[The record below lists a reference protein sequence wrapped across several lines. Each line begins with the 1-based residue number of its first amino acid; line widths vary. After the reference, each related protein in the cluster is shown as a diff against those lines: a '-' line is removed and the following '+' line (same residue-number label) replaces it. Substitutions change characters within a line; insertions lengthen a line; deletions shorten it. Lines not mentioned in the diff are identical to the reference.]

1 VQTGGSGSPPG
12 HPYTGPIP
20 SMKPLVYSLLPR
32 PAHPTRDGLAIRN
45 YHLLSGLAGEF
56 RVRAAVLAP
65 PNLAGTG
72 EYPPGVEAEEAPQT
86 AGPANRPDALVRSA
100 LTGEAFPIL
109 LYRSRSLD
117 ALLERWIARE
127 KPAWVVAHAYHV
139 APAAI
144 DLGAPAWVDFHNL
157 DSEIWR
163 RMGQSASS
171 GLHRAFARWQAPRV
185 EKAESGIVR
194 RSGGISCVSER
205 DARALASLGGPP
217 PLVVPNGVDLDR
229 YAFRAQPAAQEKIL
243 FVGDLSWPPNAEGIA
258 WFCDRVWP
266 LVSRLRPSARVEILG
281 RGERTELSRIIRDP
295 PAGAAFLGEGGD
307 TRPHWN
313 RAALSVVPLLAGGGT
328 RLKILEA
335 AACGVPVV
343 STPVGAEGLDL
354 TDGLEI
360 RLAAEPEEFAS
371 VVASLL
377 ADPDAR
383 RAQAAAARRRVETRH
398 DWRQIGRRFARELAS
413 RAGAR

>member
-1 VQTGGSGSPPG
+1 MQTGGSGSPPG

>member
-1 VQTGGSGSPPG
+1 MQTGGSGSPPG

-86 AGPANRPDALVRSA
+86 AGPASRPDALVRSA

-171 GLHRAFARWQAPRV
+171 GLHRAFARWQAPPQDAADDYHP
-185 EKAESGIVR
+185 EQH
-194 RSGGISCVSER
+194 SEHG
-205 DARALASLGGPP
+205 DARRCAEWLGGGRDHGQA
-217 PLVVPNGVDLDR
+217 LIEDR
-229 YAFRAQPAAQEKIL
+229 
-243 FVGDLSWPPNAEGIA
+243 
-258 WFCDRVWP
+258 
-266 LVSRLRPSARVEILG
+266 
-281 RGERTELSRIIRDP
+281 
-295 PAGAAFLGEGGD
+295 
-307 TRPHWN
+307 
-313 RAALSVVPLLAGGGT
+313 
-328 RLKILEA
+328 
-335 AACGVPVV
+335 
-343 STPVGAEGLDL
+343 
-354 TDGLEI
+354 
-360 RLAAEPEEFAS
+360 AS
-371 VVASLL
+371 VV
-377 ADPDAR
+377 DGFTD
-383 RAQAAAARRRVETRH
+383 
-398 DWRQIGRRFARELAS
+398 G
-413 RAGAR
+413 